1 MNTLT
6 RIAGIGL
13 VIIVLLTPPAM
24 ALNKT
29 EILTDIQSRAGTP
42 SLLDFVRGEV
52 PSYIFERVFEPSPT
66 SDQQTSGEPRLSI
79 RYSRSEGLSPSDRIN
94 LGNLPPPGITSPP
107 YVPVGEVNYIQG
119 LYMYSGECYGI
130 AIDES
135 GTSFVFQEP
144 VRWVD
149 VRV

>member
-1 MNTLT
+1 MKNLT

-52 PSYIFERVFEPSPT
+52 PSYIFERVPEPSTT
-66 SDQQTSGEPRLSI
+66 SDQQTPGQPQLSI
-79 RYSRSEGLSPSDRIN
+79 RYSRSEGLSPSDRID

-107 YVPVGEVNYIQG
+107 YVPVGEVEYFQG
-119 LYMYSGECYGI
+119 LYLYSGDFYSI

-135 GTSFVFQEP
+135 GTRFVFQEP
-144 VRWVD
+144 VRWAD
-149 VRV
+149 IRV